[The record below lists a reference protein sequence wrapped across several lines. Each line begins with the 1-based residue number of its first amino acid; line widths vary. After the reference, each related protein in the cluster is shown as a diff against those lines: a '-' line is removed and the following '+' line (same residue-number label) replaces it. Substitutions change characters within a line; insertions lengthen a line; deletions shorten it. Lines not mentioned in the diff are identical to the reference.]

1 MAYLSGPNNSL
12 NEKGW
17 SILRKAGVTL
27 LIGIFGLILVF
38 NAWFVVPPANV
49 AFTRWLGGTVMQS
62 APLGSGFHL
71 KLPFMETV
79 DQMQI
84 SQSMYSLPQMQV
96 YTNDNQSVAI
106 SVSVIYKIPPA
117 DTYHMLYDV
126 GRAGAVDVDSTVLP
140 VVRNDAQA
148 VFARYNTLTISDR
161 RAQIADAMQAAIS
174 ADLQKLFG
182 IEVVNVQLTG
192 IRYSDA
198 FTQSVEAAMAAKA
211 AAVRAENQVLQKQYE
226 GQQAVVLAEAQ
237 AKARIAAAQGEAK
250 AIQLVSDALR
260 QNPAYIHWYEA
271 SKWNGVLPRYVAGKA
286 AVPVL
291 DVAK

>member
-1 MAYLSGPNNSL
+1 MAYLGGPHDPGLKSWGFSRKSALAILAGIVFLVLFFNS
-12 NEKGW
+12 
-17 SILRKAGVTL
+17 
-27 LIGIFGLILVF
+27 
-38 NAWFVVPPANV
+38 WFVVPPANV
-49 AFTRWLGGTVMQS
+49 AFTRWLGGTVMQKE
-62 APLGSGFHL
+62 PLDPGLHF

-84 SQSMYSLPQMQV
+84 SQSVYTLPQMQV

-106 SVSVIYKIPPA
+106 AVSVIYKIPPA

-126 GRAGAVDVDSTVLP
+126 GRSGAVDVDDTVLP

-148 VFARYNTLTISDR
+148 VFARYNTLNISDR
-161 RAQIADAMQAAIS
+161 RAEIADAMQAAIS
-174 ADLQKLFG
+174 TDLQRLFG
-182 IEVVNVQLTG
+182 ISVVNVQLTG

-237 AKARIAAAQGEAK
+237 AKAKVAQAEGESK

-260 QNPAYIHWYEA
+260 QNPAYIKWYEA
-271 SKWNGVLPRYVAGKA
+271 TKWNGVLPRYVADKA
-286 AVPVL
+286 AIPVL
-291 DVAK
+291 DAGK

>member
-1 MAYLSGPNNSL
+1 MAYLGGPHDPGLKSWGFSGKSGL
-12 NEKGW
+12 A
-17 SILRKAGVTL
+17 ILAGIVV
-27 LIGIFGLILVF
+27 LILFF
-38 NAWFVVPPANV
+38 NSWFVVPPANV

-62 APLGSGFHL
+62 APLESGLHF

-84 SQSMYSLPQMQV
+84 SQSVYTLPQMQV
-96 YTNDNQSVAI
+96 YTNDNQLVSIA
-106 SVSVIYKIPPA
+106 VSVIYKIPPS

-126 GRAGAVDVDSTVLP
+126 GRSGAIDVDDTVLP

-148 VFARYNTLTISDR
+148 VFARYNTLNISDR
-161 RAQIADAMQAAIS
+161 REQIADAMQVAIS
-174 ADLQKLFG
+174 ADLQRLFG
-182 IEVVNVQLTG
+182 IAVVNVQLTG

-237 AKARIAAAQGEAK
+237 AKAKIAQAEGESK

-260 QNPAYIHWYEA
+260 QNPAYIKWYEA
-271 SKWNGVLPRYVAGKA
+271 TKWNGVLPRYVAGKA
-286 AVPVL
+286 AIPVL
-291 DVAK
+291 DAGK